1 MRPTK
6 ALAISAGLM
15 IGMIATAISMS
26 VGLQG
31 CSLFE
36 KKVVTIADDVKT
48 CFGSD
53 VKGDLGDIVKGI
65 GTALVCD
72 VESGGIALPACTIEG
87 LQTIAQEIGPSGKAD
102 VSCVVEK
109 LAQDAAGQKVGAS
122 PEEVLRTRRAKL
134 YVKARTLALRSPG
147 DATPKTG
154 PTAQSGAGS
163 IPAGWPTLGA
173 RGRFDSAEVAPVRL
187 GRTFA
192 ACDLA
197 CGKPMTGLVTQSGC
211 SCWRA
216 SKTDWRASR
225 WVPAGRYN

>member
-1 MRPTK
+1 MKLTLKPLLLV
-6 ALAISAGLM
+6 AAFGLAFAAG
-15 IGMIATAISMS
+15 S
-26 VGLQG
+26 
-31 CSLFE
+31 CSWFE
-36 KKVVTIADDVKT
+36 KKVVTVADDVET
-48 CFGSD
+48 CFGPD

-72 VESGGIALPACTIEG
+72 VESGGDALPACTIEG
-87 LQTIAQEIGPSGKAD
+87 LQTIAEEIGPSGKAD

-122 PEEVLRTRRAKL
+122 PEEALRTKRAKL
-134 YVKARTLALRSPG
+134 YVKARTLAQG
-147 DATPKTG
+147 
-154 PTAQSGAGS
+154 GAGS

-187 GRTFA
+187 GQTFA
-192 ACDLA
+192 ACDRA